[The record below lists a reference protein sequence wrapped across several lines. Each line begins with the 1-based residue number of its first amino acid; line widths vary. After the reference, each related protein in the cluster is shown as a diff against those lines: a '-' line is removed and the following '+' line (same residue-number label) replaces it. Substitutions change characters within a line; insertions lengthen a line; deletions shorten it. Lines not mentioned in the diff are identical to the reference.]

1 MHAIEKQLINEP
13 KYTTKSIISIMIL
26 AAFLLW
32 SLSAINFSNMTENGF
47 SIAKNIMLG
56 ILSPNT
62 ELLFTWSTNGIPYL
76 LLETVAI
83 AFLGT
88 IVGAI
93 LAIPLAF
100 LSASN
105 IVVKPIAFL
114 VRLILIV
121 IRTVP
126 AIVYGLMFIRV
137 TGPGPFAGVLTM
149 ALVSVGMLSKLY
161 VDVIENLETS
171 ILESLES
178 MGCTTYEKIR
188 YGIIPQLS
196 AMFISIVIYRF
207 DMNLRDAAVLG
218 LVGAGGIGAPL
229 IFAMNGYKWSE
240 VGSILIG
247 LMILILFIEFLSNK
261 IRNKLVR
268 GDAVLSIAFSQY
280 PSIANKEEKN
290 EKFCKVFTHFYW
302 IDCLSLR
309 RFELCNSRGTK

>member
-1 MHAIEKQLINEP
+1 MNSIEKQLLNEP
-13 KYTTKSIISIMIL
+13 KRIVQNVITAVILFAFIM
-26 AAFLLW
+26 W
-32 SLSAINFSNMTENGF
+32 SLTAVDLSNFTSNGVD
-47 SIAKNIMLG
+47 IAKNILLG
-56 ILSPNT
+56 IVTPNT
-62 ELLFTWSTNGIPYL
+62 DLLFTFNTNGVPYL
-76 LLETVAI
+76 LVETMAI

-105 IVVKPIAFL
+105 VVPKPAAFL
-114 VRLILIV
+114 VRLFLILV
-121 IRTVP
+121 RTIP

-149 ALVSVGMLSKLY
+149 ALTSIGMLSKLF
-161 VDVIENLETS
+161 VDVIEDLEVN

-178 MGCTTYEKIR
+178 IGCTPFEKIR

-196 AMFISIVIYRF
+196 AMFMSIVIYRY
-207 DMNLRDAAVLG
+207 DMNLRDAAILG

-247 LMILILFIEFLSNK
+247 LMILILIVELISNK

-268 GDAVLSIAFSQY
+268 GY
-280 PSIANKEEKN
+280 
-290 EKFCKVFTHFYW
+290 
-302 IDCLSLR
+302 
-309 RFELCNSRGTK
+309 